1 VSNARFIKPFVVT
14 KSMEHLAIMKKS
26 WNLIP
31 KILSGEKTIESR
43 WYKNKSSPWNK
54 IQKGE
59 LIYFKNAGEP
69 VTLKAE
75 IEKVIQISELTPG
88 KVKEILDKYA
98 KADGIAQEKNEFFKI
113 FQKKNYCMLIFLKN
127 PQKVEPFEIN
137 KKGFGLMSA
146 WISVDNIN
154 KIKRL

>member
-1 VSNARFIKPFVVT
+1 
-14 KSMEHLAIMKKS
+14 MEHLAIMKKS

-31 KILSGEKTIESR
+31 KILSREKTIESR
-43 WYKNKSSPWNK
+43 WYKNKSPPWNK

-59 LIYFKNAGEP
+59 RVYFKNSGEP

-75 IEKVIQISELTPG
+75 IEKIMQISNLTPN
-88 KVKEILDKYA
+88 KVQEILDRYA
-98 KADGIAQEKNEFFKI
+98 EDDGIMQEKNKFFKI
-113 FQKKNYCMLIFLKN
+113 FQNKNYCILIFLKN
-127 PQKVEPFEIN
+127 PQKIEPFEIN

-154 KIKRL
+154 MIKKT